1 MAEEVAGVKPKKQRT
16 LQLGA
21 STAPLGYHYE
31 GEKCSMLNGK
41 PTLKLRRDKE
51 GPREDKYG
59 DLYARHEEIKEG
71 KLSVTFHC
79 CIEGFNNK
87 SIYFFKTFTITGC
100 PKPVVHMF
108 VTPASQVVFQNFQ
121 KHLLAHHADFLFQC
135 DRPLQIVSN
144 QTSLQQFFPTT
155 PSRLGGAADIL
166 VEEEEDE
173 DDVRERQEIE
183 TVAWTAFFY
192 DD

>member
-51 GPREDKYG
+51 GPREDIYG

-87 SIYFFKTFTITGC
+87 SIFFFKL
-100 PKPVVHMF
+100 
-108 VTPASQVVFQNFQ
+108 S
-121 KHLLAHHADFLFQC
+121 
-135 DRPLQIVSN
+135 S
-144 QTSLQQFFPTT
+144 
-155 PSRLGGAADIL
+155 
-166 VEEEEDE
+166 
-173 DDVRERQEIE
+173 
-183 TVAWTAFFY
+183 
-192 DD
+192 

>member
-51 GPREDKYG
+51 GPREDIYG

-87 SIYFFKTFTITGC
+87 SIFFFKTFTITVLERL
-100 PKPVVHMF
+100 P
-108 VTPASQVVFQNFQ
+108 
-121 KHLLAHHADFLFQC
+121 
-135 DRPLQIVSN
+135 
-144 QTSLQQFFPTT
+144 QTSCSHVCDSCR
-155 PSRLGGAADIL
+155 PSRIPKFPKTFACSPRGLFISMRSPITNRQQSNFSPTIL
-166 VEEEEDE
+166 PDNTE
-173 DDVRERQEIE
+173 
-183 TVAWTAFFY
+183 
-192 DD
+192 